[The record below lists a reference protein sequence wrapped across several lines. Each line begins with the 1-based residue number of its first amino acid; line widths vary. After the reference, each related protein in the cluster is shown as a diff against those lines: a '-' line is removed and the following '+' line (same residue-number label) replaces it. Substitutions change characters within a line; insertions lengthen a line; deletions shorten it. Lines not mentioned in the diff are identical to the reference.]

1 VTDRID
7 DAIAAGEPISMTQLQ
22 VNLASTGR
30 PVMLAVP
37 IDLTDSELI
46 EFIGW
51 LGTGF
56 SASRKPKSPI
66 ALARSL
72 PGLS

>member
-7 DAIAAGEPISMTQLQ
+7 DAIAAVEPIAMTQLQ
-22 VNLASTGR
+22 INLSSTGR

-51 LGTGF
+51 LGTAFLGI
-56 SASRKPKSPI
+56 RKPKSPI
-66 ALARSL
+66 AVARSL